1 MKKAFFVFLAV
12 FSLLLVSCKDKVMGY
27 SVLLWDVPEYK
38 LQSGQIL
45 PVFIRSNISQV
56 YVVGIQDS
64 AEETAVD
71 SSKNESKNANELT
84 KIEIPLWQLTEPVK
98 KSKIATVSKKYSDL
112 AHTYASVKLDGL
124 PCRAEPV
131 NTSKQV
137 YRLRK
142 AEVIKLLYKGTG
154 QAPMTGGVPLEGD
167 WYKIL
172 TSDGTQGWC
181 FSYNL
186 NLYETDENGEQ
197 IGGEKIEVEEEEDN
211 YYLSILNK
219 PWYPDSFSTM
229 ISSGNIDITKLHP
242 SYNFTIDTV
251 NNKVSLNLS
260 GIHESWDYTG
270 YTKTDEYQYTL
281 NNIPIIIVYKK
292 AAFIVVRYTDDSGK
306 PQEINLVTLADD
318 INAIVAAEKQ
328 RRADDYDKVVAKT
341 GELSSSN
348 YGTLTFN
355 ADGTFRWTGF
365 KLLVPAVIGAG
376 AKNAG
381 TCSVKYAVS
390 KQLSGYDGVLTFKF
404 DGLTEEVNFLYKLES
419 DGLRLEDATD
429 ATFNGILVTARS
441 SSPLILYFKNK

>member
-1 MKKAFFVFLAV
+1 MKKSFYKAAKGLTSAFFLTL
-12 FSLLLVSCKDKVMGY
+12 FSLLFLSCKDKVMGY
-27 SVLLWDVPEYK
+27 SVLLWNIPEYE

-45 PVFIRSNISQV
+45 PVYIRSNISQV
-56 YVVGIQDS
+56 YVVGIQDDD
-64 AEETAVD
+64 D
-71 SSKNESKNANELT
+71 STKELT

-98 KSKIATVSKKYSDL
+98 KSKISSISKKYSEL

-154 QAPMTGGVPLEGD
+154 QAPMTGGVPLEGS

-186 NLYETDENGEQ
+186 NLYETDKNGQ
-197 IGGEKIEVEEEEDN
+197 QLGGEKIEIEEEEDK
-211 YYLSILNK
+211 YYLSILDK
-219 PWYPDSFSTM
+219 AWYPDSFSTM
-229 ISSGNIDITKLHP
+229 ISSGNIDISKIHP

-251 NNKVSLNLS
+251 NNKVSLNMS

-270 YTKTDEYQYTL
+270 YTKTDDFQYTL
-281 NNIPIIIVYKK
+281 NSIPITIVYKK

-306 PQEINLVTLADD
+306 PQELNLVTLAED

-328 RRADDYDKVVAKT
+328 RRTDAYNTLVQNT
-341 GELSSSN
+341 GNLSSSN
-348 YGTLTFN
+348 YGNLTFN
-355 ADGTFRWTGF
+355 EDGTFRWTGF

-381 TCSVKYAVS
+381 ICSVKYAVS
-390 KQLSGYDGVLTFKF
+390 KGLSGYDGVLSFKF
-404 DGLTEEVNFLYKLES
+404 DGLSEDVNFLYKLES
-419 DGLRLEDATD
+419 DGLRLEDASD

>member
-1 MKKAFFVFLAV
+1 MRKLLTKTGALFLMGLSIILFA
-12 FSLLLVSCKDKVMGY
+12 SCKDKVMGY
-27 SVLLWDVPEYK
+27 SVLLWDMPEHK
-38 LQSGQIL
+38 IQSGSVL
-45 PVFIRSNISQV
+45 PVYIRSNISHV
-56 YVVGIQDS
+56 YVAGIADEDS
-64 AEETAVD
+64 D
-71 SSKNESKNANELT
+71 SKELK

-98 KSKIATVSKKYSDL
+98 KGKLASVTKRYEEY

-142 AEVIKLLYKGTG
+142 AEVIKILYKGTG

-172 TSDGTQGWC
+172 TKDGSQGWC

-186 NLYETDENGEQ
+186 NLYETDINGEQ
-197 IGGEKIEVEEEEDN
+197 VGGEKIEAAEEEDN
-211 YYLSILNK
+211 YFNSILNR

-229 ISSGNIDITKLHP
+229 ISSGNIDVTKLHP
-242 SYNFTIDTV
+242 SYNFTIDSV

-270 YTKTDEYQYTL
+270 YIKTDDFQYTL
-281 NNIPIIIVYKK
+281 NDIPIVIVYKR
-292 AAFIVVRYTDDSGK
+292 AGFIVARYTDDSGK
-306 PQEINLVTLADD
+306 PQELNLVTISED
-318 INAIVAAEKQ
+318 INAIVAAEKK
-328 RRADDYDKVVAKT
+328 RRSDAYAKVASST
-341 GELSSSN
+341 GDLSSSN
-348 YGTLTFN
+348 YGKLSFN
-355 ADGTFRWTGF
+355 ADGTFRWTGY
-365 KLLVPAVIGAG
+365 KLLVPTVISSA

-390 KQLSGYDGVLTFKF
+390 KQLSDMYDGVLTFKF
-404 DGLTEEVNFLYKLES
+404 EGSSEEVNFLYKLES

-441 SSPLILYFKNK
+441 SSPLIVYFKK

>member
-1 MKKAFFVFLAV
+1 MKKSFFKSAAGLASAVFFAL
-12 FSLLLVSCKDKVMGY
+12 FSLLFVSCEDKVMGY
-27 SVLLWDVPEYK
+27 SVLLWNMPEYK
-38 LQSGQIL
+38 LQSGEIL
-45 PVFIRSNISQV
+45 PVYIRSNISQV
-56 YVVGIQDS
+56 YVAGIQNQDGNS
-64 AEETAVD
+64 D
-71 SSKNESKNANELT
+71 ELT

-98 KSKIATVSKKYSDL
+98 KSKITAVSKKYSEL

-142 AEVIKLLYKGTG
+142 AEVIKLLYKGSG
-154 QAPMTGGVPLEGD
+154 QAPMTGGQPLEGD

-197 IGGEKIEVEEEEDN
+197 VGGEKIEIEEEEDN

-219 PWYPDSFSTM
+219 AWYPDSFSTM
-229 ISSGNIDITKLHP
+229 ISSGNIDLTKLHP

-251 NNKVSLNLS
+251 NNKVSLNMS
-260 GIHESWDYTG
+260 GIHESWNYTG
-270 YTKTDEYQYTL
+270 YTKTDDFQYTL
-281 NNIPIIIVYKK
+281 NDIPIIIVYKK

-306 PQEINLVTLADD
+306 PQELNLVTLSED

-328 RRADDYDKVVAKT
+328 RRTDDYNKVVSKT
-341 GELSSSN
+341 GSLSSSN
-348 YGTLTFN
+348 YGNLTLN

-365 KLLVPAVIGAG
+365 KLLVPSVIGAG

-381 TCSVKYAVS
+381 TCSIKYAVS
-390 KQLSGYDGVLTFKF
+390 KQLSGYDGVLSFKF
-404 DGLTEEVNFLYKLES
+404 DGLAEEVNFLYKLES

-441 SSPLILYFKNK
+441 SSPLIVYFKK

>member
-1 MKKAFFVFLAV
+1 MKKAFFVLLATVSFL
-12 FSLLLVSCKDKVMGY
+12 FLSCKDKVMGY
-27 SVLLWDVPEYK
+27 SVLLWNIPEYK
-38 LQSGQIL
+38 LQSGQVL
-45 PVFIRSNISQV
+45 PVYIRSNISQV
-56 YVVGIQDS
+56 YVVGIHDESAPDS
-64 AEETAVD
+64 
-71 SSKNESKNANELT
+71 KELL
-84 KIEIPLWQLTEPVK
+84 KIEVPLWQLTDPVK
-98 KSKIATVSKKYSDL
+98 RTKIDSVSKKYAEF

-142 AEVIKLLYKGTG
+142 AEVIKLLYQGNG
-154 QAPMTGGVPLEGD
+154 QAPMTGGVPLEGN

-186 NLYETDENGEQ
+186 NIFETDETGEQ
-197 IGGEKIEVEEEEDN
+197 VGGERIEVEEEEDK
-211 YYLSILNK
+211 YFDTILDK

-242 SYNFTIDTV
+242 SYNFNIDTV
-251 NNKVSLNLS
+251 NNKVSLNMS

-270 YTKTDEYQYTL
+270 YTKTDDFQYTL
-281 NNIPIIIVYKK
+281 NDIPIIVVYKK
-292 AAFIVVRYTDDSGK
+292 STFIVVRYTDDSGK
-306 PQEINLVTLADD
+306 PQELNLVTLAED

-328 RRADDYDKVVAKT
+328 RRSDDYANVVANT
-341 GELSSSN
+341 GNLSSSN
-348 YGTLTFN
+348 YGNLTLN
-355 ADGTFRWTGF
+355 ADGTFRWSGF
-365 KLLVPAVIGAG
+365 KLLVPSVIGAG

-390 KQLSGYDGVLTFKF
+390 KQLSGYDGVLSFKF
-404 DGLTEEVNFLYKLES
+404 DGLSDEVNFLYKLES

-441 SSPLILYFKNK
+441 SSPLIVYFKNK